1 VGDVLDQHLGQ
12 LRLGLLLAL
21 ILERFSPTRTTR
33 ILSLS
38 DDLPIA
44 PSRPRGRPPPSP
56 PTSSPAASSI
66 CSSAGLVALSI
77 ANVCWRWAST
87 DAART
92 AHLAGGSCEP
102 NHTPDKAETSL
113 DPTSKDATMTY
124 RIATTSALEIL
135 DSRGRPTLEVTV
147 NLDTGASGTAGVPSG
162 ASTGTR
168 EAVELRDGDPSRYR
182 GAGVTTAVGHV
193 NLDINGAVSGRDW
206 QSLAEIDGAL
216 VELDGTETKS
226 RLGANAIVGVSM
238 AAARAMA
245 AADSAPLYRWLAT
258 DDTGLR
264 MPVPHFNVING
275 GAHAQNPLEF
285 QEFMIA
291 PLGAANFAEAL
302 RIGAECYQTL
312 RGLLHER
319 GHSTG
324 LGDEGGFAPDLATP
338 EEVLDMLVEAI
349 SAAGYTPGIDGIA
362 IALDP
367 AASEFRQP
375 DGRYRYTPDQHFS
388 TAEMIDRYTSLV
400 DRYPIWSIEDG
411 LAEDDWDGWEQL
423 TARLGS
429 RVQLVGDDIFVTN
442 PAIIGQA
449 IDRKIANSALIKL
462 NQIGTV
468 TETLDA
474 MAVCR
479 RAGYTQ
485 MVSHRSGET
494 ADTFIADL
502 AVATGCGQLKSGA
515 PARGERI
522 AKYNRLLAIEVETG
536 GTGYGLSNHP

>member
-1 VGDVLDQHLGQ
+1 M
-12 LRLGLLLAL
+12 
-21 ILERFSPTRTTR
+21 S
-33 ILSLS
+33 
-38 DDLPIA
+38 
-44 PSRPRGRPPPSP
+44 
-56 PTSSPAASSI
+56 
-66 CSSAGLVALSI
+66 
-77 ANVCWRWAST
+77 
-87 DAART
+87 
-92 AHLAGGSCEP
+92 
-102 NHTPDKAETSL
+102 
-113 DPTSKDATMTY
+113 Y

-193 NLDINGAVSGRDW
+193 NVDINGAVSGRDW

-291 PLGAANFAEAL
+291 PFGAANFAEAL
-302 RIGAECYQTL
+302 RMGAECYQTL

-536 GTGYGLSNHP
+536 GTAYGLSNHP